1 MKKLVIVLCTFL
13 ISSCGLSKNEK
24 NSIAFATCDFLEK
37 TRNVDSVGRIREM
50 NNAREKLGGEPYL
63 RGDDTIKE
71 ALEWDLCWNLVLNE
85 SYDEVL
91 KFVVEEK
98 RVADSKPT
106 VIEEFH
112 ENGRFKSRTN
122 YQPKSEGG
130 KKHGL
135 FEEDYDNGQLKY
147 RTNYKDGVI
156 HGLHEYYHSDGH
168 LSSTQFFSDGGQSVY
183 KMYYK
188 NGNGQLWFHNHS
200 QDGKRHGLSLIY
212 NRDGTV
218 ESARCFRNGEETE
231 MSFCEE

>member
-1 MKKLVIVLCTFL
+1 
-13 ISSCGLSKNEK
+13 
-24 NSIAFATCDFLEK
+24 
-37 TRNVDSVGRIREM
+37 M

-135 FEEDYDNGQLKY
+135 FEEDYDNGQL
-147 RTNYKDGVI
+147 RIRANYKDGTL
-156 HGLHEYYHSDGH
+156 HGLFEHYDSDGS
-168 LSSTQFFSDGGQSVY
+168 LRYASCYRESGFVSKS
-183 KMYYK
+183 
-188 NGNGQLWFHNHS
+188 GNEIKKGN
-200 QDGKRHGLSLIY
+200 
-212 NRDGTV
+212 
-218 ESARCFRNGEETE
+218 ETDL
-231 MSFCEE
+231 SFCEE